1 MTVSIIVITYK
12 RRAELQESMEALL
25 EEKTDFDELILVD
38 NHSEDGTEEYGRALA
53 ETEPKVSFYSLDRN
67 LGVAGGRNY
76 AVQKAAGDVL
86 IFLDDDAVFKQ
97 RGSIAAV
104 KDYFSGDGE
113 KKTGVLAFRV
123 INFYTGEMRT
133 EEMPFPDK
141 KLDMTAERLTST
153 FIGAGH
159 AIRRDVF
166 ECCGLYPD
174 DYFYGVEELDLS
186 FRVIDAGYDILYY
199 PQVQVLHKQI
209 PTGRVTNR
217 EKWIMS
223 YRNRMLTAYKYLPKK
238 YQVGLGI
245 LLFAKIAIL
254 SRGLGAPVEGLRRYR
269 AKKSEQTRKEV
280 KKETLS
286 YLKKN
291 YGRLWI

>member
-1 MTVSIIVITYK
+1 
-12 RRAELQESMEALL
+12 
-25 EEKTDFDELILVD
+25 
-38 NHSEDGTEEYGRALA
+38 
-53 ETEPKVSFYSLDRN
+53 
-67 LGVAGGRNY
+67 
-76 AVQKAAGDVL
+76 VL

-159 AIRRDVF
+159 AIRREVF
-166 ECCGLYPD
+166 EDCGLYPD